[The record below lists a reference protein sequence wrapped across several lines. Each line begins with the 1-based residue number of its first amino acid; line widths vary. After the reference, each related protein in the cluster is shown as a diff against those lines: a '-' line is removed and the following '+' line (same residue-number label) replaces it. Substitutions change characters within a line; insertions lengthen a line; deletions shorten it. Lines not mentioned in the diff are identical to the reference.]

1 MIQFIR
7 YALVGVV
14 NTTLG
19 YGIIFACMF
28 LLGWGPL
35 PSNVAGYAV
44 GLVASFTLNRRF
56 TFRSQGSA
64 HRDLMRFLLIFA
76 IAWLANFAVLALL
89 VRNGSVHEGVAQ
101 LAAGI
106 VYFLLS
112 FILSKYYVFKER

>member
-19 YGIIFACMF
+19 YGIIFASMF

-56 TFRSQGSA
+56 TFKSQGSA
-64 HRDLMRFLLIFA
+64 HRDLIRFMLIFA

-89 VRNGSVHEGVAQ
+89 VRNGTVHEGVAQ
-101 LAAGI
+101 VIAGI

-112 FILSKYYVFKER
+112 FVLNKYYVFKAR